1 MRHLPVSDE
10 WYRYVLL
17 SGIIHLLDSFSMSF
31 SKMYGFLQIYS
42 PGIKRAKAGVSCVEE
57 RLSSASRRGYFQFII
72 SPFFLFQFPSPEW
85 DTVTPEAKN
94 LINQMLTIN
103 PAKRITADQALKHPW
118 VCVSVFLCYTLIC
131 SLPWTDTSRRLSCRG
146 AQNIIN
152 LSDCDFWRLT
162 FNKPT
167 LSCCGAFIAIVG
179 KNERFF
185 LLQVLWMSIV
195 SVFLHISNSSTY
207 HPKMSD
213 ASGKIF

>member
-1 MRHLPVSDE
+1 MVFCK
-10 WYRYVLL
+10 YIVLVL
-17 SGIIHLLDSFSMSF
+17 KGQKLEF
-31 SKMYGFLQIYS
+31 
-42 PGIKRAKAGVSCVEE
+42 SCVEE
-57 RLSSASRRGYFQFII
+57 RISSASRRGYFQFII
-72 SPFFLFQFPSPEW
+72 FPFFLFQFPSPEW

-131 SLPWTDTSRRLSCRG
+131 SLPWTDTSRRLSCRE

-167 LSCCGAFIAIVG
+167 LSCCGALVAIVG
-179 KNERFF
+179 KNECLF
-185 LLQVLWMSIV
+185 LLQVLWMSVVCFSPHLQFQYI
-195 SVFLHISNSSTY
+195 
-207 HPKMSD
+207 
-213 ASGKIF
+213 